1 MNEFKELSCLHK
13 RTLLNQ
19 TPVSSE
25 RLISHGQT
33 YEAAGLVHDAV
44 DFYERAGALDQ
55 LEALLESVKQD
66 GDAFLFRR
74 ICRVLGREA
83 AADEWLDLAARAEA
97 LGKDAFAQT
106 VYRET
111 GLTPEQVRPG
121 S

>member
-1 MNEFKELSCLHK
+1 MNEPKELSCLHK
-13 RTLLNQ
+13 RALLNQ
-19 TPVSSE
+19 MPISLD

-44 DFYERAGALDQ
+44 DFYERAGALDA
-55 LEALLESVKQD
+55 LTALLESVKQD

-74 ICRVLGREA
+74 ICRLLGREA
-83 AADEWLDLAARAEA
+83 TPDDWLILAARAEA
-97 LGKDAFAQT
+97 LGKEAFAHT

-111 GLTPEQVRPG
+111 GVTPEQVIAG